1 MHRSTTRSAGARRAG
16 KRPSRHWVTCPSRL
30 SAMGSHPCAWRVPRT
45 RGDDSLGRLWVSK
58 PGRRG
63 PLVFCRLS
71 WCGSVSCP
79 VWRPSHPFSATA
91 DVRSVETFGEFSRS
105 VLRKPRFGFMNG
117 LLGAPSG
124 TTREDAA
131 SHVAGFRGSSECS
144 VVIADAPPS
153 HQSPGSELSELP
165 WPPIEQRASCGNPY
179 VRSDGVLTG
188 CGHMH

>member
-1 MHRSTTRSAGARRAG
+1 MTRSAGARRAG
-16 KRPSRHWVTCPSRL
+16 KRPSRYWVTCPSRL
-30 SAMGSHPCAWRVPRT
+30 SATGSHPCAWRVPRT
-45 RGDDSLGRLWVSK
+45 RGDDSHGRLWVSK

-63 PLVFCRLS
+63 PLEFCRLS
-71 WCGSVSCP
+71 WCGSASCP

-124 TTREDAA
+124 TTCEDAA
-131 SHVAGFRGSSECS
+131 RHVAEFRGSSECS
-144 VVIADAPPS
+144 RVIADAPPS
-153 HQSPGSELSELP
+153 HQSSGSELSELP
-165 WPPIEQRASCGNPY
+165 WRPIEQRASCRSPY

-188 CGHMH
+188 CVWGGRLL